1 MFSLRFLRATD
12 LTRSLQRTSRATIAV
27 PCRRTII
34 QSPPFLLHSTPT
46 RSKTGA
52 SQSFHSKAHF
62 SARQRQQ
69 WSREWQQQKQ
79 DEYHR
84 YQNARPLLSPSTFR
98 SPSFKWIILLSAGS
112 ATIFYFT
119 HIETVPVSGRKRFN
133 CFSEESAEAQGEMA
147 YRQILEQEG
156 RQGKILG
163 DLDSRT
169 RMVHRVMARLIEGG
183 DLGTGAAEG
192 KPVGWEINVIH
203 DDCEFYGNANVSLGG
218 WR

>member
-1 MFSLRFLRATD
+1 MFAMRFLRGVGP
-12 LTRSLQRTSRATIAV
+12 TRSVQRAPRARIAV
-27 PCRRTII
+27 PPCRSARPFVRPLPSTSRTA
-34 QSPPFLLHSTPT
+34 
-46 RSKTGA
+46 A
-52 SQSFHSKAHF
+52 SRLFHSQ
-62 SARQRQQ
+62 ARLSIRPRQQ

-84 YQNARPLLSPSTFR
+84 YQRARPLLSPSAFR
-98 SPSFKWIILLSAGS
+98 SPSFKWIIALSTGS
-112 ATIFYFT
+112 ATVFYFT

-169 RMVHRVMARLIEGG
+169 RMVHRVMSRLIEGG

-192 KPVGWEINVIH
+192 KPMGWEINVIH
-203 DDCEFYGNANVSLGG
+203 DDCE
-218 WR
+218 